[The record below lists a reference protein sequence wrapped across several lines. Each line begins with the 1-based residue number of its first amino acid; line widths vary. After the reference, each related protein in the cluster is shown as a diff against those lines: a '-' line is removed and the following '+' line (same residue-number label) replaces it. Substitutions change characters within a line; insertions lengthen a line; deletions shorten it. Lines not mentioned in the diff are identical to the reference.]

1 MGGRLP
7 PSRPSTRGAAHTA
20 AQGKRWTEFVL
31 QVTPRPS
38 QGTRKQSQL
47 CYHCALSHSVISDS
61 ATPWTVAR
69 QAPRSMGFSRQD
81 YWSGL
86 PFPLQGVFPTRGSNL
101 SFLHLLHWQEGSLPT
116 EAFGKPRVTMRQT
129 VRLREGTM
137 VNGRTC
143 SRYFHW

>member
-1 MGGRLP
+1 MSQHTGGRTH
-7 PSRPSTRGAAHTA
+7 SRSRKTM
-20 AQGKRWTEFVL
+20 EFVL

-38 QGTRKQSQL
+38 QDTRKQSQL

-69 QAPRSMGFSRQD
+69 QAPLSMGFFRQD

-116 EAFGKPRVTMRQT
+116 EPLGKPHVTMRQT